1 MHHSVILFNS
11 ATLPLRSCKGL
22 FTWRLS
28 VSLTANQTKMAAG
41 RSGTNQGNNGR
52 TFRLAI
58 PQANYSDNSAE
69 RFLLTLVK
77 ITEVPK
83 LHFFFAS
90 VSRHF

>member
-1 MHHSVILFNS
+1 
-11 ATLPLRSCKGL
+11 
-22 FTWRLS
+22 
-28 VSLTANQTKMAAG
+28 MAAG
-41 RSGTNQGNNGR
+41 RSVTNQGNNGR

-58 PQANYSDNSAE
+58 PRANYCDNSAE

-83 LHFFFAS
+83 LQFFFAS